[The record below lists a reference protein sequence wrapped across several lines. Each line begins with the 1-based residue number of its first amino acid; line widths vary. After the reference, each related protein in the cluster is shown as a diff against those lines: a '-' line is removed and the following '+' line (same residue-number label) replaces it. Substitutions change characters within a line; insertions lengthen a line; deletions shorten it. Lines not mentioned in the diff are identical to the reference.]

1 MNLLK
6 KKEQKQ
12 DSVLQE
18 QKSTKEFEDCSIKYT
33 KVEKTPFTI
42 VEIKKG
48 EYQIVVG
55 NNLAIR
61 ESFKSIKDAEARC
74 KRIDWEILNAVIAI
88 YAKAY
93 AELISNNKKQ
103 AK

>member
-33 KVEKTPFTI
+33 RVEKTPFTI
-42 VEIKKG
+42 VENKN
-48 EYQIVVG
+48 E
-55 NNLAIR
+55 LFPFAIT
-61 ESFKSIKDAEARC
+61 
-74 KRIDWEILNAVIAI
+74 V
-88 YAKAY
+88 
-93 AELISNNKKQ
+93 LIN
-103 AK
+103 